1 MAIDP
6 DAVVTAALSCPSV
19 AAMASGR
26 RDEVATYLP
35 GRRVPGLRISS
46 QEVEVHVV
54 ARWGVFLPAV
64 GPEIQN
70 AVAPLAGDVP
80 VTVFVDDIQTPS
92 EELALPPG

>member
-26 RDEVATYLP
+26 REEVATYLP
-35 GRRVPGLRISS
+35 GRRVPGLRISP

-54 ARWGVFLPAV
+54 ARWGVFLPAM
-64 GPEIQN
+64 GPEVQS
-70 AVAPLAGDVP
+70 AVAPLAGGVP
-80 VTVFVDDIQTPS
+80 VTVFVDDIQSPS